1 MGNLKSSNN
10 HLLSTEFAS
19 PLFFEKIVGRPES
32 ETIDLNEI
40 YNYYSGSKILVAGAG
55 GTIGSAI
62 ARRLVL
68 SGCEEVYFLD
78 RDESALHA
86 LSLNLSDK
94 AASHWQRCIVA
105 DIKDYSGMDAVLGK
119 LNPDVIIHAAALKH
133 LVILER
139 YPREGFN
146 TNVMGTLNLIRAA
159 EANGVKK
166 LINVSTDKAANP
178 ISFLGKTKKITELL
192 VAESSQNFQDYACSV
207 RFGNVFASR
216 GSVIETFVHQLS
228 RNLEVT
234 VTDEN
239 VARFFMSHNEAA
251 NLVLAAGTLNES
263 ATFVQNMGDEVLI
276 VDLVKRLAK
285 NLQVDERIIFS
296 GLQPGE
302 KLNEDLIDTDHSD
315 TVFSSIVK
323 LSYEEKSG
331 LREII
336 EKYGPVINDQ
346 DAVLLVENL
355 LRG

>member
-1 MGNLKSSNN
+1 M
-10 HLLSTEFAS
+10 
-19 PLFFEKIVGRPES
+19 GRPETV
-32 ETIDLNEI
+32 TISLEDINQ
-40 YNYYSGSKILVAGAG
+40 YYSGHKILVVGAG

-62 ARRLVL
+62 SRRLVL
-68 SGCEEVYFLD
+68 SGCQEVFFLD

-105 DIKDYSGMDAVLGK
+105 DIKDYAGIDSVLAK
-119 LNPDVIIHAAALKH
+119 LKPDVVIHAAALKH

-139 YPREGFN
+139 YPREGFL
-146 TNVMGTLNLIRAA
+146 TNVIGTLNLIRSA
-159 EANGVKK
+159 ELNGVKRF
-166 LINVSTDKAANP
+166 INVSTDKAANP

-192 VAESSQNFQDYACSV
+192 VAESSPNFQDYACSV

-234 VTDEN
+234 VTDQK

-263 ATFVQNMGDEVLI
+263 ATFVQNMGEEVLI
-276 VDLVKRLAK
+276 VDLVRRLAQD
-285 NLQVDERIIFS
+285 LQVQESIKFS

-302 KLNEDLIDTDHSD
+302 KLHEDLIDTE
-315 TVFSSIVK
+315 FSKTIFSAIVK
-323 LSYEEKSG
+323 LTYKAESG
-331 LREII
+331 LKELVDDF
-336 EKYGPVINDQ
+336 GPIAT
-346 DAVLLVENL
+346 DADAISLVEKL
-355 LRG
+355 LKG